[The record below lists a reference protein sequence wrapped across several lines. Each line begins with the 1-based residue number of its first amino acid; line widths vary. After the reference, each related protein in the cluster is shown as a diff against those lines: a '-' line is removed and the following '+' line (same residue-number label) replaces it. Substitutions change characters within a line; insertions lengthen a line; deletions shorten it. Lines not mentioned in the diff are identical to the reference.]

1 MLSGD
6 QYLALDIGHG
16 FVLGCVWIFVVS
28 FLLLFVFVCGVLCL
42 AFGFFFLCSFYFLLE
57 IGIQKISNA
66 AERLHI

>member
-28 FLLLFVFVCGVLCL
+28 LFLFVEFFVWLL
-42 AFGFFFLCSFYFLLE
+42 PFFCSFYFLLE